1 MELLQKILSKLLRQT
16 ADDIDQGKYE
26 KCPEEEISKAIDL
39 LGQAN
44 SSRQLSKEEACS
56 YLNLSRSSFD
66 TYVRNGWIP
75 KGKKTLGFKEL
86 SWAKQD
92 LDIACERIRK
102 ITGTFVKN
110 N

>member
-16 ADDIDQGKYE
+16 AEDIDRGKYE
-26 KCPEEEISKAIDL
+26 CDQSEWEKAINVLSDF
-39 LGQAN
+39 N
-44 SSRQLSKEEACS
+44 KDRQMSKEEACS

-86 SWAKQD
+86 SWTKED
-92 LDIACERIRK
+92 LDIACEKIRK
-102 ITGTFVKN
+102 ITGTFIKN

>member
-44 SSRQLSKEEACS
+44 SSR
-56 YLNLSRSSFD
+56 
-66 TYVRNGWIP
+66 
-75 KGKKTLGFKEL
+75 
-86 SWAKQD
+86 
-92 LDIACERIRK
+92 
-102 ITGTFVKN
+102 
-110 N
+110 

>member
-1 MELLQKILSKLLRQT
+1 MDLLQKILSKLLRQT
-16 ADDIDQGKYE
+16 ADDIDQGKYN
-26 KCPEEEISKAIDL
+26 CSEEEKIKAIDAL
-39 LGQAN
+39 
-44 SSRQLSKEEACS
+44 SSFNQDRQLSKEEACT

-86 SWAKQD
+86 SWTKHD
-92 LDIACERIRK
+92 LDIACEKIRK